1 MATKGHPLRLDE
13 IDAISEVWEGF
24 TLMDRHGIAKDNC
37 ACLKDIQDR
46 LRLHY
51 QKLLGQGKSTEA
63 VSYFLTYFYHSADTV
78 NATNNVQTMCRWAH
92 SYNDTPLLMTSLIHI
107 PGIPQYAQYV

>member
-1 MATKGHPLRLDE
+1 MAGRGRQWPSMAAKGNPLRLDE

-24 TLMDRHGIAKDNC
+24 SLMDRHGIAKDNC

-46 LRLHY
+46 LKLHY

-63 VSYFLTYFYHSADTV
+63 VSTIFMTPNIFSSMLSLLLSHNIVFMMS
-78 NATNNVQTMCRWAH
+78 QKSWPGQ
-92 SYNDTPLLMTSLIHI
+92 SY
-107 PGIPQYAQYV
+107 